1 MIFVKNLSEKKIG
14 VLGLGLTGF
23 SIVSSAIHCGATVA
37 CWDDDQKKRDEAKKK
52 GYNVVDLNL
61 KNELQSLDFL
71 LISPGVAHLYPSTH
85 EILKSAYR
93 LNIEVDND
101 IGLFF
106 SHYLSL
112 DYEKF
117 EREPKVIAITGSNG
131 KSTVTALAGHVL
143 SQIFDDVKIGGNIGS
158 PVLEFDE
165 FKSGSIR
172 VIELSSYQIERA
184 QLLNPD
190 VAIFLNFSPDHG
202 SRHGGRGGYFYS
214 KARLMTDSSAE
225 IVILNIDTD
234 EGLFLLSRLRNT
246 QAKILAITNRKE
258 NLGLNWV
265 ISTRK
270 RFLTE
275 WKNGRQIFSFD
286 IRALVENNL
295 MSLEANL
302 ISVYAIA
309 RSLGVAPKKIFTL
322 FKGFKPLPHRNQL
335 ISTIKGVRFINDSKS
350 TNVASA
356 EYALEMY
363 NNIHW
368 IAGGRPK
375 DDNFSGISKKQSN
388 IKKAYLIGEAG
399 NLIQNAL
406 NKTES
411 EVFCTLEEAFER
423 VLENIEDEDIVL
435 FSPAC
440 ASFDQYLNFEV
451 RGQHFIDLTNQ
462 FKRSCV

>member
-1 MIFVKNLSEKKIG
+1 MIFLQNLIEKKIG
-14 VLGLGLTGF
+14 VLGLGITG
-23 SIVSSAIHCGATVA
+23 SSVIASAIRCGANVV
-37 CWDDDQKKRDEAKKK
+37 CWDDDQKKRDEAKGK
-52 GYNVVDLNL
+52 GYDLVDLNL
-61 KNELQSLDFL
+61 ENELRALDL
-71 LISPGVAHLYPSTH
+71 LLVSPGIAHLYPDTH

-143 SQIFDDVKIGGNIGS
+143 SKIFNDVKTGGNIGN
-158 PVLEFDE
+158 PVLEFNKFE
-165 FKSGSIR
+165 SGSIR
-172 VIELSSYQIERA
+172 LIELSSYQIERA

-202 SRHGGRGGYFYS
+202 SRHGGKGGYFYS
-214 KARLMTDSSAE
+214 KALLITDSSAE
-225 IVILNIDTD
+225 IVILNIDTN
-234 EGLFLLSRLRNT
+234 EGLFLLSRLRKT
-246 QAKILAITNRKE
+246 ETKILALTNRKE
-258 NLGLNWV
+258 NLGLDWV

-286 IRALVENNL
+286 IRSLVETDL
-295 MSLEANL
+295 MSLEENL
-302 ISVYAIA
+302 TAVYAIA
-309 RSLGVAPKKIFTL
+309 RSLGVAPKKIFDL

-335 ISTIKGVRFINDSKS
+335 ISTIKGVKFINDSKS

-356 EYALEMY
+356 EYALQMY
-363 NNIHW
+363 KNIHW
-368 IAGGRPK
+368 IAGGQPK
-375 DDNFSGISKKQSN
+375 DDDFSGISKKQGN

-399 NLIQNAL
+399 HLIKNVL
-406 NKTES
+406 DKTEA
-411 EVFCTLEEAFER
+411 EVFFTLEDAFKL
-423 VLENIEDEDIVL
+423 VLENIEDGDTVL

-440 ASFDQYLNFEV
+440 ASFDQYLNFEA

-462 FKRSCV
+462 FKKS